1 MTKQYEKLLAMEGVH
16 LSFTDSA
23 LHELARIAHQK
34 GTGARGLR
42 AILEHLM
49 LDVMYEVPSKGHIKE
64 CRITKS
70 VVAGQRAALGLDEES
85 LKIA

>member
-1 MTKQYEKLLAMEGVH
+1 MTKQYAKLMAMEGVE

-23 LHELARIAHQK
+23 LRELARMASLK

-42 AILEHLM
+42 AMLEHIM
-49 LDVMYEVPSKGHIKE
+49 LDLMYDVPMKGGVKE

-70 VVAGQRAALGLDEES
+70 VVSGIRSALGMDDES